1 MQHTSAIK
9 LYQSRLDPLTRAIAE
24 GDVAGF
30 MAGLHLPHVLRT
42 VDTRVHFETEAELY
56 KAVDYYIHAL
66 RARGVTRLDRVCESA
81 VYKSDTEIEGYNSVH
96 AFTGQDPAILPFLAR
111 MRLEFRD
118 GEWRIS
124 ETDMAVLR
132 DQWNVL
138 PQIDGQVMPL
148 SDAPA
153 NEHDFHLACFQVLLN
168 WLSQAALCKDFN
180 AWSRACAL
188 PLTVTGKS
196 GEMSFYTEEELR
208 HEFGYYMAS
217 FDVHNVTDVIRKPL
231 DVRMEGETRMVG
243 SCRTYVLSNA
253 NLVVKPYDSTITF
266 ERLRDGFWQMVRMDN
281 IIGHRD
287 WTTGGAAS

>member
-30 MAGLHLPHVLRT
+30 VAGLHLPHVLRT
-42 VDTRVHFETEAELY
+42 VDTQIRFETEADLF
-56 KAVDYYIHAL
+56 KGITHYIHAL

-81 VYKSDTEIEGYNSVH
+81 VYKSDTEIEGYNSNH
-96 AFTGQDPAILPFLAR
+96 AFAGKEPAILPFLAR

-132 DQWNVL
+132 DQWAVL
-138 PQIDGQVMPL
+138 PHIPGQVQPL
-148 SDAPA
+148 PDAPD

-168 WLSQAALCKDFN
+168 WMSQAALCKDFN

-196 GEMSFYTEEELR
+196 GEMSFVTEEELR
-208 HEFGYYMAS
+208 REFEYYMAS
-217 FDVHNVTDVIRKPL
+217 FDVHNVTEVIRKPL

-243 SCRTYVLSNA
+243 LCRTYVLSHA

-266 ERLRDGFWQMVRMDN
+266 ERLRDGFWQLVRMDN

-287 WTTGGAAS
+287 WTTGGATT

>member
-9 LYQSRLDPLTRAIAE
+9 LYQSRLDPLACAIAN

-30 MAGLHLPHVLRT
+30 VAGLHLPHVLRT
-42 VDTRVHFETEAELY
+42 VDTQVRFETEADLY
-56 KAVDYYIHAL
+56 QGVAHYIQAL
-66 RARGVTRLDRVCESA
+66 QERGVTRLERYCESA
-81 VYKSDTEIEGYNSVH
+81 VYKSETEIEGFNSVH
-96 AFTGQDPAILPFLAR
+96 AFADQSPAILPFLAR

-148 SDAPA
+148 SDAPK

-196 GEMSFYTEEELR
+196 GEMSFCTEEELR
-208 HEFGYYMAS
+208 REFDYYMAS
-217 FDVHNVTDVIRKPL
+217 FEVHNVTQVIRKPL

-243 SCRTYVLSNA
+243 SCRTYVLSHA

-266 ERLRDGFWQMVRMDN
+266 ERLRNGFWQMVRMDN

-287 WTTGGAAS
+287 WNAGGATS